1 MRIEQFE
8 YLIDIEK
15 TRSITQ
21 TAENFFI
28 SRQVVS
34 ANIRAMETE
43 LGVQLL
49 IRQQGNLKFTT
60 LGEIAVEKARA
71 IVSSYQDF
79 LASVSP
85 LSELTDTNSLPSISI
100 FSIPRL
106 ASTMITDALFQYRK
120 KNPETDIR
128 MITQSSK
135 EVLASISTV
144 NNAIG
149 FISYPDHVNCNMEPF
164 QLAQFPDLT
173 IHPLFASKFYICLH
187 KNSRYNTKQTFT
199 NRDLASLPLLSFT
212 PAYEILSNFS
222 EFPLNIVSNINDLS
236 TLQSLIQEDFGI
248 GLITLNEFNRLLRD
262 SDDLILRPIQSD
274 SNSNIYYAYVL
285 NEESAQNP
293 YINDFIRSLR
303 SK

>member
-1 MRIEQFE
+1 MDCKIGKLRK
-8 YLIDIEK
+8 LK
-15 TRSITQ
+15 WLHIT
-21 TAENFFI
+21 
-28 SRQVVS
+28 V
-34 ANIRAMETE
+34 
-43 LGVQLL
+43 
-49 IRQQGNLKFTT
+49 
-60 LGEIAVEKARA
+60 
-71 IVSSYQDF
+71 
-79 LASVSP
+79 
-85 LSELTDTNSLPSISI
+85 
-100 FSIPRL
+100 
-106 ASTMITDALFQYRK
+106 
-120 KNPETDIR
+120 
-128 MITQSSK
+128 
-135 EVLASISTV
+135 
-144 NNAIG
+144 
-149 FISYPDHVNCNMEPF
+149 
-164 QLAQFPDLT
+164 
-173 IHPLFASKFYICLH
+173 HPLIASKFYICLH